1 MKRRTFIAS
10 VPLAAAAGLTGLV
23 ARPRAAFAAISVR
36 RTVEFGE
43 GGGNEF
49 AMENPVSIGM
59 RTGEYVDALL
69 LNGVQHGGNGGGNPN
84 QFALSGDDY
93 WSEFEVHAGRY
104 VDFVRFKSNSGI
116 EVSGGGG
123 GGNNR
128 VVYKGVR
135 ILRIGGRSG
144 DDLDHI
150 KIEFVENYH
159 PSTVIVDGATGVFD
173 FQYGGRTIET
183 YTEQNLLSAQ
193 AYERITEKST
203 EFTFN
208 TSAEGEYFAKFSVST
223 GLKTTSST
231 KEDVKNSLQEAL
243 KQGVKSTVTLKDE
256 EGTFLIGDIRIM
268 QDSDGHYWVIPIH
281 APQWTKLSQTDFK
294 KNLDGLYDFTSGAVV
309 QTGMKRRQ
317 KYGLNILSA
326 T

>member
-1 MKRRTFIAS
+1 
-10 VPLAAAAGLTGLV
+10 
-23 ARPRAAFAAISVR
+23 
-36 RTVEFGE
+36 VEFGE

-123 GGNNR
+123 
-128 VVYKGVR
+128 
-135 ILRIGGRSG
+135 RSG

-173 FQYGGRTIET
+173 FQYGGRTTET
-183 YTEQNLLSAQ
+183 YSEQNLLSAQ

-243 KQGVKSTVTLKDE
+243 KQGVKSTDTLKDD

-281 APQWTKLSQTDFK
+281 APQWTKLSQKDFK
-294 KNLDGLYDFTSGAVV
+294 TSLDGLYDFTSGAVV